1 VKEDDLMKRIL
12 GITLRFFILGSSAI
26 LFGSGPAQA
35 QDQTK
40 REPIRLISYEV
51 SQLELKKTVRLL
63 DTEGKEQKYDRAYVV
78 TLKGNFPLNQALGF
92 ELYIG
97 DYRVPEY
104 GGTRDGLYF
113 RIYDQKL
120 LSRLENKEFRY
131 RFGPGEMRSLDTRF
145 SMKSFHTLKI
155 QKEQ

>member
-1 VKEDDLMKRIL
+1 MKRIL
-12 GITLRFFILGSSAI
+12 AITLGFLTLGSSAS
-26 LFGSGPAQA
+26 LLGSAAQS

-40 REPIRLISYEV
+40 REPIRLTSYEIT
-51 SQLELKKTVRLL
+51 QLELTKTVRLL

-78 TLKGNFPLNQALGF
+78 TLKGNFPLNQGLGF

-97 DYRVPEY
+97 DYRIPEY

-113 RIYDQKL
+113 RIYDEKL
-120 LSRLENKEFRY
+120 LSRLEDKDFRY

-145 SMKSFHTLKI
+145 SVKTFRPFKT